1 MISQLMKFSLV
12 GVINT
17 LIHYALFYLFYS
29 LFGVYH
35 LVASTLGFIAAVIN
49 SFLLNKYW
57 TFRSSSPQLATQFL
71 RFFSVSLAALLINL
85 ATMALLVEWYMV
97 DPLIAQLAAIGF
109 TLLVNFAGNKWWSFR

>member
-57 TFRSSSPQLATQFL
+57 TFRSNSPQLAKQFL

-97 DPLIAQLAAIGF
+97 DPLVAQLAAIGF

>member
-29 LFGVYH
+29 VFGVYH
-35 LVASTLGFIAAVIN
+35 LLASTIGFIAAVIN
-49 SFLLNKYW
+49 SFILNKYW
-57 TFRSSSPQLATQFL
+57 TFDSNSPQLVKQFV
-71 RFFSVSLAALLINL
+71 RFFSVSLIALLINL
-85 ATMALLVEWYMV
+85 ATMALLVEWWMI

>member
-97 DPLIAQLAAIGF
+97 DPLVAQLAAIGF